1 MSKTVIPSNS
11 ITIPHFQK
19 VLFNFSSSSI
29 FNFFK
34 VLFVRLSKRYMLR
47 YISGKIEQNARVLA
61 LCQVRD
67 KFPSKPG
74 RGVIEAMQEWTD
86 NSTTWKWVSITF
98 LYTSLVSMHSN
109 LLTAFH
115 GS

>member
-1 MSKTVIPSNS
+1 
-11 ITIPHFQK
+11 
-19 VLFNFSSSSI
+19 
-29 FNFFK
+29 
-34 VLFVRLSKRYMLR
+34 MLR

-86 NSTTWKWVSITF
+86 NSTTWKWVSM
-98 LYTSLVSMHSN
+98 LSN
-109 LLTAFH
+109 LLTAESSFR